1 VTTIPSDWT
10 PCTHQRHLDEI
21 CVRHDGLHADDVR
34 VEPVVQT
41 ITRRHPGSAS
51 AWGCGN
57 DCPRRRSAVVSAGS
71 VTLACGHET
80 NPHPDV
86 PSWAALVT
94 LWSQNITPPALT
106 AAALNLPKF
115 H

>member
-41 ITRRHPGSAS
+41 ITQ
-51 AWGCGN
+51 
-57 DCPRRRSAVVSAGS
+57 PRPWERERMGVW
-71 VTLACGHET
+71 E
-80 NPHPDV
+80 
-86 PSWAALVT
+86 
-94 LWSQNITPPALT
+94 
-106 AAALNLPKF
+106 
-115 H
+115 